1 MTNKL
6 ALLIDADNINSDLAL
21 QIFDKIASLGEAI
34 TKRAFGN
41 ISVFSGQ
48 DGWKEPVRQ
57 YAIEAFPQVSN
68 IDRKNTADFSLI
80 INAMDCLASGKYDGF
95 VLASSDSDFTS
106 LAQRL
111 RNDNKLVYGMGDER
125 ATISFRSACT
135 QFFELTRPC
144 STCEVIN
151 TPLVA
156 EPVKVVA
163 EPVKVVAEPV
173 KAPAEAPT
181 LLSTS
186 CPSVSPI
193 QNKQPT
199 VSSSMVDVPASAS
212 AKIPTEFERIVADL
226 QKQKCKKLV
235 ALQHAL
241 MNLLRKPEEGTK
253 KIIKAMKSQGYIS
266 IDENNRITWLDKQ

>member
-1 MTNKL
+1 MSNKL
-6 ALLIDADNINSDLAL
+6 ALLIDADNISSDLAS
-21 QIFDKIASLGEAI
+21 QIFDIIASLGEAI
-34 TKRAFGN
+34 TKRAFGD
-41 ISVFSGQ
+41 ISVFNGK

-68 IDRKNTADFSLI
+68 VDRKNTADFSLI

-95 VLASSDSDFTS
+95 VLASNDSDFTS

-135 QFFELTRPC
+135 RFFELTRPC

-156 EPVKVVA
+156 EPVK
-163 EPVKVVAEPV
+163 
-173 KAPAEAPT
+173 APAEAPT
-181 LLSTS
+181 LLSAS

-193 QNKQPT
+193 QNEKPT
-199 VSSSMVDVPASAS
+199 VSSSVVDVPVSAS
-212 AKIPTEFERIVADL
+212 AKAPTEFKRIVAIL

-235 ALQHAL
+235 TLQHAL
-241 MNLLRKPEEGTK
+241 HTLQKPDKDIE